1 MYDLLSAMSSR
12 RVNAFATKSG
22 RTEYKY
28 NTNRHVILIRNKTAN
43 KIIAIQQTPFFD
55 ALRLSLCNN
64 KIIHKKIG
72 LESC

>member
-12 RVNAFATKSG
+12 GVNAFATKSG

-43 KIIAIQQTPFFD
+43 KIIAIQQTPF
-55 ALRLSLCNN
+55 
-64 KIIHKKIG
+64 
-72 LESC
+72 

>member
-12 RVNAFATKSG
+12 GVNAFATKSG

-43 KIIAIQQTPFFD
+43 KIIAIQQTPFLMHLDFHYVVIK
-55 ALRLSLCNN
+55 LF
-64 KIIHKKIG
+64 IKK
-72 LESC
+72 